1 MDNHGT
7 LVGWTHQDLGDRVLL
22 CVESVRT
29 VKAAEAHAPDVLRVL
44 LTKNQ
49 AAVLGNFLTQIS
61 GRTAP
66 APRSRG
72 LFKRLFG

>member
-1 MDNHGT
+1 MSRS
-7 LVGWTHQDLGDRVLL
+7 LRPLL
-22 CVESVRT
+22 ATAVIFAIAYALAVMQFPSMFSTR
-29 VKAAEAHAPDVLRVL
+29 
-44 LTKNQ
+44 
-49 AAVLGNFLTQIS
+49 VLGNFLTQIS